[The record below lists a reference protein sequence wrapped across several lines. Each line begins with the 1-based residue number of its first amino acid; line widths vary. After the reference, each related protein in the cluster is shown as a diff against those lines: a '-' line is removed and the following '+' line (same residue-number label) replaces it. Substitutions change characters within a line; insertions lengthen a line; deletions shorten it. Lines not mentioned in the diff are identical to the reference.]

1 MDKLIDVKNNYYKTP
16 EGSQSLKEESLPDQE
31 QAPLIEHLQIEEEK
45 QEEIPQ
51 LVEQLIV
58 PPQPFVEPIAAA
70 AADAVDDDDDDQP
83 DETSLDDAEIDDL
96 LEQA

>member
-1 MDKLIDVKNNYYKTP
+1 M
-16 EGSQSLKEESLPDQE
+16 
-31 QAPLIEHLQIEEEK
+31 
-45 QEEIPQ
+45 
-51 LVEQLIV
+51 EQLIV

-70 AADAVDDDDDDQP
+70 AADAVDDDDQP

>member
-1 MDKLIDVKNNYYKTP
+1 M
-16 EGSQSLKEESLPDQE
+16 
-31 QAPLIEHLQIEEEK
+31 
-45 QEEIPQ
+45 
-51 LVEQLIV
+51 EQLIV